1 MIEVMIF
8 KRFVVVFDIKYGLSD
23 FIEDNKNGY
32 LIENYNIK
40 DMVDKIFQF
49 VNNDVLVVEF
59 GLKVRENIIEKY
71 LMELIL
77 EKWLNFFNS

>member
-32 LIENYNIK
+32 LIENYNIN
-40 DMVDKIFQF
+40 DMVDKIF
-49 VNNDVLVVEF
+49 
-59 GLKVRENIIEKY
+59 
-71 LMELIL
+71 
-77 EKWLNFFNS
+77 